1 MIKVKLV
8 VLLLVMMAVLAAQFV
23 KSSVSSA
30 GGRGCNGS
38 GDGAGGRQDI
48 THVAAGVRLGS
59 LSTVPLVRRFAVTSY
74 GHHIARLA

>member
-8 VLLLVMMAVLAAQFV
+8 VLLLLMMMAVLAT
-23 KSSVSSA
+23 SSP

-48 THVAAGVRLGS
+48 THVAAGVRQGS
-59 LSTVPLVRRFAVTSY
+59 LSTAPLVRRFAMTSY
-74 GHHIARLA
+74 GHRIARLA